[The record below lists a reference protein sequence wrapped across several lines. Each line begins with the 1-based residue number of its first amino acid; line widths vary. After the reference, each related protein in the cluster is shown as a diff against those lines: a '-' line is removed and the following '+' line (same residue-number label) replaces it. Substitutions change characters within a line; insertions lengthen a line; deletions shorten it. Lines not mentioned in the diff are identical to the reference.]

1 MTIDRKK
8 AARKSTGSAS
18 RIPFP
23 FFPRGFESTKS
34 TLVDRKRIARALAQD
49 ATLALPKTCTLGK
62 RCYSGNCQRCVRWFR
77 YKLLK
82 FCFREGFH
90 CKPWV
95 FVTIRPRK
103 WEVSIGDHRSF
114 LDQHGPA
121 ARYRDLKECKGI
133 LQVLRR
139 EFEHVEK
146 RSQGRDQL
154 IAIGSMETTW
164 EVLDNKPKTKPF
176 HVHLMVHG
184 LKATAIKKALRR
196 YLTDNGLG
204 SNQKPYLNALHV
216 QRIQPTQEDVIRTMS
231 YAYKLPFWRYSRSS
245 DTPLNKWKQWPSDDE
260 IAELASNYGV
270 RECQDRLLTI
280 GVEYRARKFRL
291 LPVKSSLEHSEGRM
305 LKKDVGNI
313 QKCRRKRKEAQW
325 VSGGG
330 LTLGSPP

>member
-23 FFPRGFESTKS
+23 FLPKGFESTKR

-49 ATLALPKTCTLGK
+49 ANLALPTHCRFGK
-62 RCYSGNCQRCVRWFR
+62 RCNSGSCQRCVRWFR
-77 YKLLK
+77 YRLLK

-90 CKPWV
+90 NKPWV

-103 WEVSIGDHRSF
+103 WEVAIGDHRSF
-114 LDQHGPA
+114 LDQHGPV

-139 EFEHVEK
+139 EFKSAEK
-146 RSQGRDQL
+146 RCPGSDQL
-154 IAIGSMETTW
+154 IAIGSMETIW

-176 HVHLMVHG
+176 HIHLMVHG
-184 LKATAIKKALRR
+184 LKATAIKKALDR
-196 YLTDNGLG
+196 YLTDNGLRR
-204 SNQKPYLNALHV
+204 NKEPYLNVLLV
-216 QRIQPTQEDVIRTMS
+216 EKIKPTQEDVIRTMS

-245 DTPLNKWKQWPSDDE
+245 DSPHQLWKQWPSRE
-260 IAELASNYGV
+260 QILELDSNYGV

-280 GVEYRARKFRL
+280 GAEYRARKFRL
-291 LPVKSSLEHSEGRM
+291 LPVKSSLEHSEGQM

-313 QKCRRKRKEAQW
+313 QKCRRKRKESQW